1 MHGVLLAYQQVLR
14 ASRHHGALILH
25 YGQLSEGVDYARG
38 HWRVLPGDLVERDEV
53 LLDVECESGM
63 VEVPSPCDGVLIER
77 IVEEDEIVRI
87 GEVVALVESR
97 AQDDIPDQAG
107 E

>member
-1 MHGVLLAYQQVLR
+1 MNIEVELPDLGVHGGDQATVVEW
-14 ASRHHGALILH
+14 H
-25 YGQLSEGVDYARG
+25 YEE
-38 HWRVLPGDLVERDEV
+38 GDLVERDEV